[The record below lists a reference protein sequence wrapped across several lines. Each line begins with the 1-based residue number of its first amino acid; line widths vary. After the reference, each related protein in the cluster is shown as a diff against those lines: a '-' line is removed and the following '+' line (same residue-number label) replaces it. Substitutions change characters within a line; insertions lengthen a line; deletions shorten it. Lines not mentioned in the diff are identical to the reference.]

1 MKKEMINETGDR
13 NIFKVPEHYFEDFA
27 ASMEKRIDEFEAD
40 EALISDA
47 PITTNIHPMMR
58 LRPLLSIAAMFIVI
72 AFSMGL
78 IFHFTSNSSAEL
90 KAEETSSTDKIPT
103 AEDYL
108 ISSVGTYGITQYYVE
123 TEANE

>member
-1 MKKEMINETGDR
+1 MINETGDR